1 VASIDPAP
9 LLTKEYA
16 AVNKAATPNVV
27 IHVPKYWTQP
37 GTVGLLLLMYMCCKC
52 GRTL

>member
-27 IHVPKYWTQP
+27 IHVPKYCRIITIN
-37 GTVGLLLLMYMCCKC
+37 VHVL
-52 GRTL
+52 